1 MAFGQLTEFDKIVK
15 SALEGVEETVPSSV
29 WEGVVS
35 KLDAIAGAAAAGAAI
50 SSVSTGSAA
59 SGSAASGAA
68 AGSTAAGSAA
78 TGSVASGAAAGTT
91 ASTAAVTGAAAG
103 TTATGA
109 VAGSAATAAAG
120 GAVAASS
127 NVITIALASVAA
139 AGVIGGGAALVLTN
153 SNNQHII
160 EQPKQVTEVV
170 VDTTSETML
179 EQMPEDTVDLVRYIG
194 HQKPVTD
201 ESMPVD
207 ETEKH
212 QPEEEKEPESI
223 KTDVPAPKAHK
234 PEVQWTIRP
243 KQSHRRFAI
252 SVGYINSLDK
262 GRAEVDFSGVY
273 FGVSYNFPI
282 NENMGVA
289 PGIYYSY
296 TRKSNARCWGQYIF
310 YSGAKIQEHYLDFP
324 VYFNYRHDFTEN
336 ISARAFAGPTFALG
350 LSSSIEYDGKT
361 YNGYEEDYS
370 RFDAMLGGGI
380 SVEFNKK
387 YSVLVGYDFGLLDKN
402 KEYGGPNH
410 KRNKFYVGISYM
422 F

>member
-1 MAFGQLTEFDKIVK
+1 MAFEQLTEFDKMVK
-15 SALEGVEETVPSSV
+15 SALEGVEEAVPSSV
-29 WEGVVS
+29 WDGIAS

-68 AGSTAAGSAA
+68 STAAGSAA

-91 ASTAAVTGAAAG
+91 ATGAA
-103 TTATGA
+103 
-109 VAGSAATAAAG
+109 AGSAATAAAG

-153 SNNQHII
+153 SDNQHII
-160 EQPKQVTEVV
+160 EQPKQVPEAV

-179 EQMPEDTVDLVRYIG
+179 EQMPEDTIDLVSYVR
-194 HQKPVTD
+194 HQKPVID
-201 ESMPVD
+201 ETMPVE

-212 QPEEEKEPESI
+212 NPEKEPESI
-223 KTDVPAPKAHK
+223 KSDVPAPKAYK
-234 PEVQWTIRP
+234 PEVQWAIRP

-252 SVGYINSLDK
+252 SAGYINSLDR

-273 FGVSYNFPI
+273 FGLSYNFPI

-324 VYFNYRHDFTEN
+324 VCFNYRHDFTEN
-336 ISARAFAGPTFALG
+336 ISARAFAGPTFSLG
-350 LSSSIEYDGKT
+350 LSSSIEYDSKT
-361 YNGYEEDYS
+361 YNGYEKDYS
-370 RFDAMLGGGI
+370 RFDVMVGGGV
-380 SVEFNKK
+380 SVEFRKK
-387 YSVLVGYDFGLLDKN
+387 YGVLIGYDFGLLDKN
-402 KEYGGPNH
+402 KEDSGPHH
-410 KRNKFYVGISYM
+410 KRNKFYVGVSYM

>member
-15 SALEGVEETVPSSV
+15 SALEGVEEAVPSSV
-29 WEGVVS
+29 WDGIVS
-35 KLDAIAGAAAAGAAI
+35 KLDVIAGAAAAGAAI

-78 TGSVASGAAAGTT
+78 TGSVASGAATGTV
-91 ASTAAVTGAAAG
+91 ASSASVTGAAAG

-109 VAGSAATAAAG
+109 AGSAATAAAG

-127 NVITIALASVAA
+127 NVITITLASVAA

-160 EQPKQVTEVV
+160 DQPKQVTEVV

-194 HQKPVTD
+194 HQKSVID
-201 ESMPVD
+201 ESMPVG
-207 ETEKH
+207 ETEKYH
-212 QPEEEKEPESI
+212 PEEEKVPESI
-223 KTDVPAPKAHK
+223 KTDVPAPQAYK

-252 SVGYINSLDK
+252 SAGYINSLDK

-273 FGVSYNFPI
+273 FGLSYNFPI

-324 VYFNYRHDFTEN
+324 VYFNYRHDYTEN
-336 ISARAFAGPTFALG
+336 ISSRAFAGPTFSLG

-370 RFDAMLGGGI
+370 RFDVMLGGGI
-380 SVEFNKK
+380 SVEFGKK
-387 YSVLVGYDFGLLDKN
+387 YGVLIGYDFGLLDKN
-402 KEYGGPNH
+402 KESGGPHH
-410 KRNKFYVGISYM
+410 KRNKFYVGVSYL